1 MQGECFRFFHMPT
14 LQSWR
19 ISLKEYHIML
29 NGYKEQL
36 LDRYEF
42 ASIQAL
48 FIRNAQS
55 EKVKKLEDI
64 YKRPD
69 SVREIESRA
78 KERKEVANK
87 IKRNESFFDQIE
99 SAIKNQRIEG

>member
-1 MQGECFRFFHMPT
+1 MPT

-48 FIRNAQS
+48 FMRNAQS

-69 SVREIESRA
+69 SVREIEARA

-99 SAIKNQRIEG
+99 AAIKNQRIEG